1 MASLNINAFEV
12 AVDEISVNIV
22 SSDTISAIKSASFL
36 NCRHSNSTDVNT
48 TAQKKQ
54 VGYFAHS
61 WRLYIVQRFIE
72 QVHLIFTIHDDHDD
86 DKDGDNT
93 VLINIIIQ
101 LIVMII
107 IIVQVIISTI
117 ATTIISN
124 NNYDI

>member
-1 MASLNINAFEV
+1 MASLNIIAFEV

-22 SSDTISAIKSASFL
+22 SSDTISAISSASFL
-36 NCRHSNSTDVNT
+36 NCCLSNSTDVNT
-48 TAQKKQ
+48 AAHKKQ

-61 WRLYIVQRFIE
+61 WRLYIVHRFIE
-72 QVHLIFTIHDDHDD
+72 RVHLIFTIHDDHDD

-93 VLINIIIQ
+93 VIINTILK

-117 ATTIISN
+117 TTTIILN
-124 NNYDI
+124 NNNAI